1 MTIIGEL
8 IVSAL
13 ILTGTFFLLVGSIG
27 LAKLPDIMRRLH
39 GPTKATT
46 LGIGAM
52 LIASILYAAFS
63 GGGVSL
69 HEILI
74 TLFLFLTAPVSAY
87 MIARAHILRSKP
99 TQESLP
105 RTGRRVGWATL
116 HRAAPSDQ
124 ATELCGRL
132 GDGPIRRRS
141 VTRLQ

>member
-124 ATELCGRL
+124 AA
-132 GDGPIRRRS
+132 RS
-141 VTRLQ
+141 DPGTTSTPM

>member
-1 MTIIGEL
+1 MSVIGEL

-52 LIASILYAAFS
+52 LVASILYVAFS

-87 MIARAHILRSKP
+87 MIAKAHILRSKP
-99 TQESLP
+99 IQESLP
-105 RTGRRVGWATL
+105 ATGRRAGWATL
-116 HRAAPSDQ
+116 HRAPPAKPAPHPDPG
-124 ATELCGRL
+124 AGRT
-132 GDGPIRRRS
+132 P
-141 VTRLQ
+141 T

>member
-1 MTIIGEL
+1 MTVIGEL
-8 IVSAL
+8 IISAL
-13 ILTGTFFLLVGSIG
+13 ILIGTFFLLVGSIG

-52 LIASILYAAFS
+52 LVASILYVAFS

-87 MIARAHILRSKP
+87 MIAKAHILRSKP
-99 TQESLP
+99 TQGSLP
-105 RTGRRVGWATL
+105 TTGRRAGWATL
-116 HRAAPSDQ
+116 HRPTPSDQ
-124 ATELCGRL
+124 AA
-132 GDGPIRRRS
+132 RS
-141 VTRLQ
+141 DPDTTSTPM